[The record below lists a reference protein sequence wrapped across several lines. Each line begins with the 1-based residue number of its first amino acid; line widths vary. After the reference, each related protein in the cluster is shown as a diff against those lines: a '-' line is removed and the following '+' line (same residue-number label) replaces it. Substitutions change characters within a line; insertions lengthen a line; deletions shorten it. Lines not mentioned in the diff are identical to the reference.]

1 MLFVLDS
8 FHKNIKFI
16 FKEEKDNKNSFLYV
30 LILRNSSSI
39 ETTFYRKLTDN
50 DIYLRWGSFSSNGW
64 KLGTLKTHLMRT
76 FVVCFNEQ
84 LLTKET
90 EHSLNVFH
98 HTYGYRKAV
107 VQNIVLKV
115 NEEQYSCGIKQI
127 TEMGEAM

>member
-50 DIYLRWGSFSSNGW
+50 DIYLRWGSFHQTAGN
-64 KLGTLKTHLMRT
+64 
-76 FVVCFNEQ
+76 
-84 LLTKET
+84 
-90 EHSLNVFH
+90 
-98 HTYGYRKAV
+98 
-107 VQNIVLKV
+107 
-115 NEEQYSCGIKQI
+115 
-127 TEMGEAM
+127 